1 MTVLTEFV
9 ELDRRGRVA
18 VITVNNPPN
27 NVLSHGVRKGLKD
40 GVIVASGAAAI
51 SAMSHVCGPDIHC
64 PRDTLSLSGR
74 RRSPGSTRSST

>member
-1 MTVLTEFV
+1 MQQGAVLRLHTEFV

-40 GVIVASGAAAI
+40 GVVAASGDTAVSAI
-51 SAMSHVCGPDIHC
+51 VITCAGRTFIAGGDI
-64 PRDTLSLSGR
+64 T
-74 RRSPGSTRSST
+74 